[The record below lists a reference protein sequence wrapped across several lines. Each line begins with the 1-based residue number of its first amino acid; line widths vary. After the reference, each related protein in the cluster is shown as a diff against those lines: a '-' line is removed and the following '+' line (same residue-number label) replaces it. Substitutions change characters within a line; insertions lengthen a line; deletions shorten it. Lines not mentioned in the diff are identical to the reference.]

1 MDDEYVTVVF
11 KCDRQSKVRT
21 SILEAFKDDRRYGD
35 AEITAVSLEDEITRL
50 EQFENGEGS
59 TFES

>member
-1 MDDEYVTVVF
+1 MDNQYITVVF
-11 KCDRQSKVRT
+11 KCNPTSEVRT
-21 SILEAFKDDRRYGD
+21 SILKAFKDDRRYGD

-50 EQFENGEGS
+50 EQFENGEDG